1 MKSPICDICLKSG
14 ILCPGCQEKVN
25 KGEITELEAEISLRL
40 YNLLDKYKM
49 PQELTF
55 HKAIETDDTVIL
67 VVGENQIGTII
78 GKGGKIVKS
87 LQKELNKK
95 IRVIENTDD
104 IKKIAQDLIHPARI
118 MGINIL
124 YLPDGG
130 TKKKL
135 RIPVEDEKKLPIDT
149 SIVEDII
156 LRMTGESVNV
166 VIE

>member
-1 MKSPICDICLKSG
+1 
-14 ILCPGCQEKVN
+14 LCPGCQEKVN

-166 VIE
+166 VIV

>member
-1 MKSPICDICLKSG
+1 
-14 ILCPGCQEKVN
+14 LCPGCQEKVN

>member
-14 ILCPGCQEKVN
+14 ILCPGCQEKVI
-25 KGEITELEAEISLRL
+25 KGEISELEVEISLKL
-40 YNLLDKYKM
+40 YNLLQKYKM

-55 HKAIETDDTVIL
+55 HKAIETDDTVVL
-67 VVGENQIGTII
+67 VVGENQIGTIV
-78 GKGGKIVKS
+78 GKGGKVVKS
-87 LQKELNKK
+87 LQKDLEKK

-118 MGINIL
+118 AGINIL
-124 YLPDGG
+124 YLPGGG

-156 LRMTGESVNV
+156 LRMAGESVDV